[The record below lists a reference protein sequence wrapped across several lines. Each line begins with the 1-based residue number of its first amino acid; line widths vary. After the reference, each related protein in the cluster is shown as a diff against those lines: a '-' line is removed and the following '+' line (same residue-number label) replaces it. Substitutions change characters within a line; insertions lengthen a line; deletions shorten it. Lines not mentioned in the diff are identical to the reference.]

1 MKRFFT
7 LAAALAAFTAATPA
21 FAQLWDNSAQGRG
34 TLITHPNGMTGTVA
48 GAHRSAISPGST
60 TFGSSASGAF
70 RLADNFTVTGAGWT
84 VSSFQFFGYLTGA
97 TAPGATALTLR
108 IWDNTPGAAGSN
120 IIFGD
125 TTTNRLT
132 STGFAVGPG
141 GQAIYR
147 TTDTDTAGATRRI
160 QQLTANVNLTL
171 AAGTYWL
178 DWGYTGISFTPPLSA
193 AGAQPPAGNA
203 VQFNGTD
210 WVASLD
216 NMGAGQQMDYP
227 FIVNGTAIPEPGSVG
242 LMLLGGAGLAYSV
255 IRARRRR

>member
-21 FAQLWDNSAQGRG
+21 FAQTLWDNAAQGRG

-48 GAHRSAISPGST
+48 GAHRSAISTGST
-60 TFGSSASGAF
+60 TFGSTATSGF

-84 VSSFQFFGYLTGA
+84 ISSFQFFGYLTGA
-97 TAPGATALTLR
+97 TTPGATALTLR

-125 TTTNRLT
+125 TTTNVLSST
-132 STGFAVGPG
+132 SFAVGPG

-147 TTDTDTAGATRRI
+147 TTETDTAGATRRI

-171 AAGTYWL
+171 AAGTYWV
-178 DWGYTGISFTPPLSA
+178 DWGFTGVSFTPPLSA
-193 AGAQPPAGNA
+193 GRRLTPCRRCR
-203 VQFNGTD
+203 
-210 WVASLD
+210 
-216 NMGAGQQMDYP
+216 
-227 FIVNGTAIPEPGSVG
+227 AI
-242 LMLLGGAGLAYSV
+242 
-255 IRARRRR
+255 